1 MHIVMVLIAMKRK
14 DYGCQ
19 WAAVSE
25 VERTS
30 DRPYGTPKTPNSGIG
45 PAYVT
50 TGLSP
55 VLHHRMTVLQYCT
68 SQGDL

>member
-45 PAYVT
+45 PAYLT

-55 VLHHRMTVLQYCT
+55 VCVT
-68 SQGDL
+68 G